1 VYSFIIKK
9 GFNNEFNYN
18 DLYITTLELSIE
30 NSISYWSEKNVCMVC
45 EYIDEEEEYNILT
58 LADEKNDEKKT
69 IKQ

>member
-1 VYSFIIKK
+1 MYSFIIKK